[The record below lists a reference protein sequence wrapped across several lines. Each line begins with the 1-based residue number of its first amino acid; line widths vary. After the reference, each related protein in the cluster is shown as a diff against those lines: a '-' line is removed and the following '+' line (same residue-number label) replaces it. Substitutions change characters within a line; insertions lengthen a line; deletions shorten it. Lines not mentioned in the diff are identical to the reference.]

1 MNRHV
6 KPDSI
11 QILTPEEIQE
21 GPNLDHVELLK
32 SGSKKWNQW
41 RRENPNIWPNL
52 ICADLR
58 GADLSNYDL
67 HYASMQHANLT
78 GANLKESWLSATHF
92 EQANLSKADLS
103 GAFAEWALL
112 PLANLDNCIA
122 METDFT
128 KAILQQATAQGAN
141 FASSCFHHAILRW
154 ANLKDAYLSNSDF
167 TSSDMRFSNFEG
179 AQVGQTSFINCNLS
193 DSESLAAIEHGSLS
207 YIDHRTMEQ
216 SGSLPTEFLRGCG
229 LPEIYIDYLPSL
241 LNTPISFYSCFISYS
256 HKDKVFAHSLY
267 SLLQERGIRCWLDD
281 HQMLPGDDI
290 HSEVQRGIKFWDK
303 VLLCCSTESLTSW
316 WVDNEIETAFSK
328 ERKLMAERGHKVL
341 ALIPLNLDG
350 FLFSGDWESGKSE
363 QAKSRLAADF
373 AGWQSDEKKFSE
385 QFERVVKALR
395 ADDYARD
402 IPPASKL

>member
-1 MNRHV
+1 M
-6 KPDSI
+6 D
-11 QILTPEEIQE
+11 Q
-21 GPNLDHVELLK
+21 VELLK

-41 RRENPNIWPNL
+41 RQENPNIWPNL

-58 GADLSNYDL
+58 GADLSNCDL

-78 GANLKESWLSATHF
+78 GANLKEAWLSATHF
-92 EQANLSKADLS
+92 EQANLSQADLS
-103 GAFAEWALL
+103 GAYAEWALL

-128 KAILQQATAQGAN
+128 KAILQQATANGAN
-141 FASSCFHHAILRW
+141 FASSCFQHAILRW
-154 ANLKDAYLSNSDF
+154 VNLKDAYLSNSDF

-207 YIDHRTMEQ
+207 YIDHRTIEQ
-216 SGSLPTEFLRGCG
+216 SGTLPREFLRGCG
-229 LPEIYIDYLPSL
+229 LPEIYIDYLPSML
-241 LNTPISFYSCFISYS
+241 DTPISFYSCFISYS
-256 HKDKVFAHSLY
+256 HKDKDFARNLY
-267 SLLQERGIRCWLDD
+267 SLLQDRGIRCWLDD
-281 HQMLPGDDI
+281 HQMLPGDDV

-328 ERKLMAERGHKVL
+328 ERKLMAERRHKVL
-341 ALIPLNLDG
+341 VLIPLNLDG
-350 FLFSGDWESGKSE
+350 FLFSGDWENGKSE
-363 QAKSRLAADF
+363 QVKSRLAADF
-373 AGWQSDEKKFSE
+373 TDSQSDVKFAE
-385 QFERVVKALR
+385 QLERVVKALR
-395 ADDYARD
+395 EDDNARE